1 MSSTYRQSSAAITI
15 DSHHHFWDLAKL
27 DYSWM
32 PPGPSVLRRNYL
44 PDDLAP
50 VLERSGVSKT
60 VVVQAHQS
68 LDEATWLLEM
78 AEENDFI
85 AGVVAWV
92 DLTDPEVGR
101 VLDDLGGNPKLVGIR
116 HLVHDEPDDAW
127 LMRDSVIRGLREVG
141 RRGLAYDLLLG
152 PDHLK
157 YVSPLVEKVPGLR
170 MVVDHIAKP
179 HIANGSLEPW
189 AADIAAVAAIPGVYC
204 KVSGLVTQADHSN
217 WNVGDLKPYVSHV
230 AAQFGP
236 DRLMWG
242 SDWPVS
248 LQAAGY
254 DRVLDAALQ
263 ALGPVSEEDKAKFL
277 AGNAERFYRL

>member
-1 MSSTYRQSSAAITI
+1 MSAIASGDKGEPEPYQFGGIRIST
-15 DSHHHFWDLAKL
+15 
-27 DYSWM
+27 
-32 PPGPSVLRRNYL
+32 
-44 PDDLAP
+44 
-50 VLERSGVSKT
+50 
-60 VVVQAHQS
+60 
-68 LDEATWLLEM
+68 
-78 AEENDFI
+78 
-85 AGVVAWV
+85 
-92 DLTDPEVGR
+92 
-101 VLDDLGGNPKLVGIR
+101 VGIITN
-116 HLVHDEPDDAW
+116 P
-127 LMRDSVIRGLREVG
+127 IYEV
-141 RRGLAYDLLLG
+141 LAYDLLLG